1 VGKVKSQWL
10 EYLSEVLQLPEH
22 ELVKYTLTELDNM
35 LKTYEQSLEQKVKEQ
50 DDYIDQL
57 SQQDGWDV
65 DVDENGHI
73 FIVSEEGGV
82 A

>member
-1 VGKVKSQWL
+1 MGKVKSQWL

-73 FIVSEEGGV
+73 FIVNEEGGV

>member
-1 VGKVKSQWL
+1 MGKVKSQWL